1 MNKNILVSVCYRPP
15 DAGPEF
21 IQQLKEFF
29 KYLSD
34 YKIKDLILI
43 GDFNFPSINWLDG
56 SGFSDISSDI
66 NFIDSINEAG
76 LRCQNMIDLLFV
88 NDEQIINNIEVV
100 DDFSTCVK
108 SDHIAITFDVHI
120 RIKTKQQTKRTV
132 YNYKKGD
139 FNSLCEAL
147 NLLNLS
153 DICSVCDVTVT

>member
-21 IQQLKEFF
+21 IQQLNEFL

-34 YKIKDLILI
+34 HKIKDLISV

-76 LRCQNMIDLLFV
+76 ILQMITSHTRCQNMIDSLFV
-88 NDEQIINNIEVV
+88 NDEHIINNIEVA
-100 DDFSTCVK
+100 DDSSTCVK
-108 SDHIAITFDVHI
+108 SDHRAITFDVHI
-120 RIKTKQQTKRTV
+120 
-132 YNYKKGD
+132 Y
-139 FNSLCEAL
+139 
-147 NLLNLS
+147 
-153 DICSVCDVTVT
+153 